1 MPKKTLLLLLGITL
15 LAAWLPG
22 ADKAEPC
29 PGRTAR
35 PSAAWVQDAVIY
47 EVFTRSFS
55 DAGTFREVERALPRL
70 KELGVTVV
78 WLMPIHRIG
87 VLNRKGHFGSPY
99 SVQDYYSIDP
109 QHGSAEEFRSMVK
122 KAHEL
127 GLKVIIDMVANH
139 TAWDSV
145 MLERHPEFFT
155 SQEGKVV
162 PPVPDWTDVADLNY
176 DNPQL
181 RTYMIEML
189 KYWIREFDLD
199 GYRCDVA
206 NMIPLDFWEQAR
218 LEMEKL
224 KPELFMLAE
233 GDWPQSH
240 LRAFDSTYSWRFYE
254 SLIDVL
260 VRGQHA
266 EHLQKALEAEAGM
279 FPKGSLLMRFN
290 DNHDKIRA
298 VNLFG
303 DDAALAAAGIAST
316 VPGLPMLYNG
326 QEIGDPVPSND
337 PALFE
342 KYDILWNNHPP
353 RMKRFQ
359 AFYAN
364 LLKLRRQ
371 SPALRSGQL
380 AFLETDR
387 PEAVFAFRRVAA
399 GQSLTVVANTTNRP
413 VSVKLKLPGTA
424 ELQSIFP
431 DAGETLKPGAGLEL
445 APYAFLIFE

>member
-1 MPKKTLLLLLGITL
+1 MRKRTLTLCLGLL
-15 LAAWLPG
+15 LAATWSCG
-22 ADKAEPC
+22 ADQAEPC
-29 PGRTAR
+29 PEKAAR
-35 PSAAWVQDAVIY
+35 PSTAWVRDAVIY

-55 DAGTFREVERALPRL
+55 DAGTFREVELALPRL
-70 KELGVTVV
+70 KDLGVTVV

-87 VLNRKGHFGSPY
+87 ALNRKGHFGSPY
-99 SVQDYYSIDP
+99 AVQDYYSIDP
-109 QHGSAEEFRSMVK
+109 QNGSAEEFRSLVK
-122 KAHEL
+122 RAHEL

-145 MLERHPEFFT
+145 MMDRHPDFYT
-155 SQEGKVV
+155 SQNGQVV

-181 RTYMIEML
+181 RAYMIEML
-189 KYWIREFDLD
+189 KYWIREFDID

-206 NMIPLDFWEQAR
+206 NMIPLDFWAQAR
-218 LEMEKL
+218 AEMEKL

-240 LRAFDSTYSWRFYE
+240 LQAFDATYSWRFYE
-254 SLIDVL
+254 ALIDVL
-260 VRGQHA
+260 VRGRDAGQ
-266 EHLQKALEAEAGM
+266 LRKTLEAEAGL

-303 DDAALAAAGIAST
+303 DDAALAAAGIAAT

-353 RMKRFQ
+353 RMKRFTS
-359 AFYAN
+359 FYTD
-364 LLKLRRQ
+364 LLKLHHQ
-371 SPALRSGQL
+371 NPALRSGEL
-380 AFLETDR
+380 AVLESDR
-387 PEAVFAFRRVAA
+387 PEAVFAFRRTA
-399 GQSLTVVANTTNRP
+399 GTQSLTIVANTTNRP
-413 VSVKLKLPGTA
+413 VSVKLHLPAGG
-424 ELQSIFP
+424 EYRSIFP
-431 DAGETLKPGAGLEL
+431 TSEETLKTGANLEL
-445 APYAFLIFE
+445 SPYEFLIFK